1 MEDITRITIQLIGS
15 EVCQTSV
22 PLLSD
27 GFLTERKLVEIL
39 LLSRKHSLAHVVASA
54 LLNNGLL
61 DNSPQKDLFLREL
74 YSAVY
79 AQEKTKLA
87 FDRVCLML
95 EKMQVRF
102 IPLKGAVIRDLYPQ
116 PWMRSSCDI
125 DILINKTDLRSIVR
139 MLVERSDFQLKSE
152 SKHDVVLISEEGICL
167 ELHFSLIGDK
177 KSSLYSDVLDSVW
190 ESAVPVS
197 DGSYRYRF
205 SDEVFYYYHI
215 LHMAKHFRL
224 GGCGIRPFLDL
235 WLINHSECFDFSEKD
250 YLLNNGKLADFE
262 KYAKKLSEVWFSGKD
277 HDEVTLSMQN
287 FIVDGGNFGTEKT
300 RAFANTS
307 RKGGKYKYLLSRL
320 FVPYSYL
327 KTEYRILEKYP
338 MLTPIYE
345 VCRIF
350 SILLGKKKKLK
361 EKQFTVLND
370 TDMISSYSDSLFE
383 TLGL

>member
-27 GFLTERKLVEIL
+27 GFLTEKKLVEIL

-79 AQEKTKLA
+79 AQEKTKIV

-125 DILINKTDLRSIVR
+125 DILINKTDLRSTVR
-139 MLVERSDFQLKSE
+139 MLVERSGFQLKSE
-152 SKHDVVLISEEGICL
+152 SKHDVVLVSEEGICL

-197 DGSYRYRF
+197 DGSYRHRF

-250 YLLNNGKLADFE
+250 YLLKNGKLADFE

-350 SILLGKKKKLK
+350 SILFGKKKYVK
-361 EKQFTVLND
+361 EKQFAVIND
-370 TDMISSYSDSLFE
+370 ADKIGSYNGSLFE